1 MKRSIE
7 VTTNTEDQ
15 QQQPWIILDFFSLF
29 FNLAI
34 FAVLQIVLWS
44 IYLVLFASVYPVNQ

>member
-15 QQQPWIILDFFSLF
+15 QQQPWIILDFFYLF